1 VTTSTARHPQTG
13 RVSGSARPPAAG
25 SSVALLVRRFLADYA
40 RNPAN
45 LLVLVLVPLVF
56 VVVAAGTLA
65 DAADLLAGGSEAP
78 AVETAAAGW
87 SAGFLA
93 ALAMYFQ
100 VSAARETD
108 RRLVI
113 SGLTSARL
121 VAARMLSGLALAL
134 LAGGAGLVALAVRTG
149 IDDPVRAVAGVVM
162 FAVIYLGIGALV
174 GVVARNPVNGTVV
187 ILFVWIVDVFFGPG
201 MSGLDRIAT
210 RGLPTHFV
218 SLWMVDLP
226 SRHGG
231 RVGDLGWALAWTAAA
246 VAVAYAVI
254 ATATRVAHAHR
265 RAAPG
270 SVADQLAG
278 AVRAGWREWRRNPVL
293 WVLLAA
299 VPAVFVLASDAITPP
314 GHTPVTLNED
324 GRLATQMLDP
334 AHMHAGTMTPI
345 GIASLATL
353 AGLFLVLDARDGDRR
368 LTLAGMRTGTLLT
381 ARLTIVMLAAL
392 VIAAVSLA
400 VTATVF
406 TPHQWP
412 VYATANVLI
421 GATYALVGVLL
432 GPIFGRVSGVFVAFL
447 VPFLDLGIGQ
457 SPMLRSEPA
466 AWAQFLPGYG
476 GIRLM
481 IDGGLTDT
489 FDETRGLL
497 IALAWLAALTAAA
510 AALLLRSAGPAAT
523 RSGGGPPVR
532 PRSDVP
538 SRGYGPV
545 YRKM

>member
-1 VTTSTARHPQTG
+1 MTTPPTTPVTRPATPAPRGGVVPAA
-13 RVSGSARPPAAG
+13 ARPPSAVP
-25 SSVALLVRRFLADYA
+25 SVLLLVRRFAADYA
-40 RNPAN
+40 RNPVN

-65 DAADLLAGGSEAP
+65 QAAELLAGGSEAP

-108 RRLVI
+108 RRLVL
-113 SGLTSARL
+113 SGLASARL
-121 VAARMLSGLALAL
+121 VTARLLTGLGLAL
-134 LAGGAGLVALAVRTG
+134 LASGAGLVALALRTG
-149 IDDPVRAVAGVVM
+149 IDDPVRAAGGALM
-162 FAVIYLGIGALV
+162 FAVVYLGIGALV
-174 GVVARNPVNGTVV
+174 GVIARNPVNGTVV

-201 MSGLDRIAT
+201 MSGLDRVAT

-231 RVGDLGWALAWTAAA
+231 RVGDLGWALIWTAGAIVAA
-246 VAVAYAVI
+246 YLVVAAG
-254 ATATRVAHAHR
+254 TRVARPPHR
-265 RAAPG
+265 ARAG
-270 SVADQLAG
+270 SITDQLAG
-278 AVRAGWREWRRNPVL
+278 TVTAGWREWRRNPVL

-299 VPAVFVLASDAITPP
+299 VPAVFVLASDVITPP
-314 GHTPVTLNED
+314 GHTPVVLTEG
-324 GRLATQMLDP
+324 GRVATRMLDP

-368 LTLAGMRTGTLLT
+368 LALAGMRTGTVLAARLAIVLT
-381 ARLTIVMLAAL
+381 AALATT
-392 VIAAVSLA
+392 AASLA

-412 VYATANVLI
+412 VYAAANLI
-421 GATYALVGVLL
+421 VGATYALVGVLL

-447 VPFLDLGIGQ
+447 LPFLDLGIGQ
-457 SPMLRSEPA
+457 SPMLRSEPP

-476 GIRLM
+476 GIRVML
-481 IDGGLTDT
+481 DGGLTDT

-497 IALAWLAALTAAA
+497 IALTWLTTLTLA
-510 AALLLRSAGPAAT
+510 AALLVHRTARTAAT
-523 RSGGGPPVR
+523 
-532 PRSDVP
+532 
-538 SRGYGPV
+538 
-545 YRKM
+545 

>member
-1 VTTSTARHPQTG
+1 MTTPATTTTTLDPHTG
-13 RVSGSARPPAAG
+13 PTPAPGRRPSAPA
-25 SSVALLVRRFLADYA
+25 SILLFVRRFVADYA
-40 RNPAN
+40 RNPVN
-45 LLVLVLVPLVF
+45 LLVLVVVPLVF

-65 DAADLLAGGSEAP
+65 DAAELLAGGSEAP

-113 SGLTSARL
+113 SGLAGARL
-121 VAARMLSGLALAL
+121 VTARLLTGLALAL
-134 LAGGAGLVALAVRTG
+134 LAAGAGLLALALRTG
-149 IDDPVRAVAGVVM
+149 IDNPARAVAGVVM
-162 FAVIYLGIGALV
+162 YAVIYLGIGALV
-174 GVVARNPVNGTVV
+174 GVLARNPVNGTVV
-187 ILFVWIVDVFFGPG
+187 ILFIWIIDVFFGPS
-201 MSGLDRIAT
+201 MSGLDRVAT
-210 RGLPTHFV
+210 RALPTHFV

-231 RVGDLGWALAWTAAA
+231 RIGDLGWALIWTTAAI
-246 VAVAYAVI
+246 VAAYAVI
-254 ATATRVAHAHR
+254 SAGTRVAHPRR
-265 RAAPG
+265 RARAG
-270 SVADQLAG
+270 SATDQLAG
-278 AVRAGWREWRRNPVL
+278 TVRAGWRELRRNPVL

-314 GHTPVTLNED
+314 GHTPVVLNEG

-334 AHMHAGTMTPI
+334 AHMHAGTMAPI

-368 LTLAGMRTGTLLT
+368 LVLAGMRTGTLLA
-381 ARLTIVMLAAL
+381 ARLTIVMTAAL
-392 VIAAVSLA
+392 VTAGVSLA

-412 VYATANVLI
+412 VYAAANVLV

-457 SPMLRSEPA
+457 SPMLRAEPP
-466 AWAQFLPGYG
+466 AWAQYLPGYG
-476 GIRLM
+476 GIRVML
-481 IDGGLTDT
+481 DGGLTEG

-497 IALAWLAALTAAA
+497 IALAWLTALAVTATAALHRTA
-510 AALLLRSAGPAAT
+510 RSNRT
-523 RSGGGPPVR
+523 
-532 PRSDVP
+532 
-538 SRGYGPV
+538 
-545 YRKM
+545 